1 MKSDRKGDV
10 GFMEAMAGAM
20 TVCIVMLCFTAF
32 VAADSALEHEK
43 GKGFDWTYIGGI
55 GHDYEIEL
63 TSDPSVFMESEGYR
77 GLSFTVIDT
86 FRDSSVCELTYGVS
100 EGNHI
105 SERRMYQVTDG
116 DVITPVIVEVRL
128 FR

>member
-1 MKSDRKGDV
+1 
-10 GFMEAMAGAM
+10 MAGAM

-32 VAADSALEHEK
+32 VAADAALEHEK
-43 GKGFDWTYIGGI
+43 EKGFDWTYIGGI

-86 FRDSSVCELTYGVS
+86 FRDSYVCELTYGVS